1 MQDSMMAKEPRCLDL
16 ESKREMRRFFICLCW
31 ALSCIALTVSA
42 QEDGVRDILFANP
55 LVRWSGTIHKKGAG
69 DLWVFYSGSDD
80 IKVVVPKGTTPE
92 GFLACKRV
100 AHGAV
105 MSWSEQQ
112 SKPDY
117 ALSRGPNE
125 MPPSSEMQAI
135 ADEQSKLLGDAFS
148 YIPISASKIDGETY
162 WRFYVKSKLAGYP
175 DVVVTTAGGISSDV
189 FNGLHFAAMGAVA
202 DYATRHPENAAKR
215 K

>member
-1 MQDSMMAKEPRCLDL
+1 M
-16 ESKREMRRFFICLCW
+16 
-31 ALSCIALTVSA
+31 ALTALA
-42 QEDGVRDILFANP
+42 QEVRDILFANP
-55 LVRWSGTIHKKGAG
+55 LVRWSGTIHKHGGG

-92 GFLACKRV
+92 GFLVCKRV

-105 MSWSEQQ
+105 MSWLEQQ

-117 ALSRGPNE
+117 ALSRGPDE
-125 MPPSSEMQAI
+125 MPPSPEMQAL
-135 ADEQSKLLGDAFS
+135 ADKQNKLLGDAFS

-175 DVVVTTAGGISSDV
+175 NVVVATPGGISWDE
-189 FNGLHFAAMGAVA
+189 FNGLHFAAMGAVT
-202 DYATRHPENAAKR
+202 DYAARHPEERAKR